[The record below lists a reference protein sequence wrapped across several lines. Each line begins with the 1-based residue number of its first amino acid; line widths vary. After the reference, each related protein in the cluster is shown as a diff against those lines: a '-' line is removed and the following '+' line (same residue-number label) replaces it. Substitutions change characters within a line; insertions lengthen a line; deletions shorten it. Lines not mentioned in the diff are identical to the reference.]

1 MITRN
6 TQYVSLRRYGTAFL
20 DAFGFYPIDYFGCI
34 GDNMTDNYANL
45 QVAVNE
51 SVKKGYRYIFVPNG
65 SYYYTGNLVDANKL
79 VWLGDAEHAKVWNNS
94 GEITIYQI
102 GTQVPYVKGTKT
114 LEKTV
119 TEDGYID
126 IEVPVKNGSE
136 TILVIGSSVIYVTD
150 TLILLNGSLIG
161 DSKVYLDELDG
172 VYITDIAIVKNAIR
186 ISYTG
191 TGTINKEVEWRV
203 R

>member
-20 DAFGFYPIDYFGCI
+20 DAFGFYPIDYFGCV

-65 SYYYTGNLVDANKL
+65 SYYYTGNLVDADKL
-79 VWLGDAEHAKVWNNS
+79 VWLGDAEHAKVWNDTS
-94 GEITIYQI
+94 EITIYQI
-102 GTQVPYVKGTKT
+102 GTQVPYVKDTET

-136 TILVIGSSVIYVTD
+136 TILIIDDSVIYVTD

-161 DSKVYLDELDG
+161 DNKVYLDESEG

>member
-1 MITRN
+1 
-6 TQYVSLRRYGTAFL
+6 
-20 DAFGFYPIDYFGCI
+20 
-34 GDNMTDNYANL
+34 MTDNYANL

-65 SYYYTGNLVDANKL
+65 SYYYTGNLLDADKL
-79 VWLGDAEHAKVWNNS
+79 VWVGDAEHAKVWNDTS
-94 GEITIYQI
+94 EITIYQI
-102 GTQVPYVKGTKT
+102 GTQVPYVKGTET

-136 TILVIGSSVIYVTD
+136 TIFVIDDNVIYVTD

-161 DSKVYLDELDG
+161 DNKVYLDESEG
-172 VYITDIAIVKNAIR
+172 VYITDIAIIKNAIR